1 MSEITT
7 TIEDVNIVAYL
18 SIRGFVAIP
27 FIKEE
32 AHDGK
37 SRQIAWE
44 IKGDVKEAIS
54 NLYANYNVGVREFC
68 KMVGY
73 VKKDMYDLKNMKVDR
88 L

>member
-1 MSEITT
+1 MNEITT

-37 SRQIAWE
+37 SRQIAY
-44 IKGDVKEAIS
+44 IVTGKQS
-54 NLYANYNVGVREFC
+54 PSFT
-68 KMVGY
+68 
-73 VKKDMYDLKNMKVDR
+73 
-88 L
+88 

>member
-44 IKGDVKEAIS
+44 IQGDVKEKRLIKLAFS
-54 NLYANYNVGVREFC
+54 FSSFSVT
-68 KMVGY
+68 
-73 VKKDMYDLKNMKVDR
+73 DLTKPITK
-88 L
+88 